1 MDVVMPELDG
11 ILATRQ
17 ILKVV
22 PDQLV
27 IVLTGVDDED
37 DELGLLALRAGAA
50 GFLSKDVDIDALPR
64 TLEAVRAGEAAISR
78 RMTKRVI
85 EQLRSAPGGSSGMRP
100 VKSPLTAREWEV
112 IDLLKATRSTDEI
125 AADLVLS
132 TETVRSH
139 VKNILRKLDVRSR
152 EEAVAA
158 ADRMRN
164 ATPPIEDPGERESA
178 GIRTNGPG
186 VDAWVSASRPQAQA
200 HRTAH
205 PALAETLL
213 KARLGA
219 GRRAKDDGAV
229 RVRIRAPIAPALRRG
244 FVVLIEADPQLVRR
258 EEHCDALV
266 VRITAC
272 CCWRLFILA
281 STPRRHRPRQ
291 RWSDICDFWNKEL
304 GRAGPVP
311 GNRAAARETNR

>member
-1 MDVVMPELDG
+1 MGDESETERTSEQRLRAVIADDDPFARRVIKSALTESGVLVIAEARNGREAVELALYYRPDIVVMDIVMPELDG

-17 ILKVV
+17 ILKAM

-27 IVLTGVDDED
+27 IALTGAADED

-50 GFLSKDVDIDALPR
+50 GYLSKDVDINALPR
-64 TLEAVRAGEAAISR
+64 TLQALRAGEAAISR
-78 RMTKRVI
+78 RMTRRLI
-85 EQLRSAPGGSSGMRP
+85 EQLRNAPGGSSGMRP

-164 ATPPIEDPGERESA
+164 ASPLDPPDSA
-178 GIRTNGPG
+178 G
-186 VDAWVSASRPQAQA
+186 
-200 HRTAH
+200 
-205 PALAETLL
+205 L
-213 KARLGA
+213 
-219 GRRAKDDGAV
+219 
-229 RVRIRAPIAPALRRG
+229 
-244 FVVLIEADPQLVRR
+244 
-258 EEHCDALV
+258 
-266 VRITAC
+266 
-272 CCWRLFILA
+272 
-281 STPRRHRPRQ
+281 
-291 RWSDICDFWNKEL
+291 
-304 GRAGPVP
+304 
-311 GNRAAARETNR
+311 